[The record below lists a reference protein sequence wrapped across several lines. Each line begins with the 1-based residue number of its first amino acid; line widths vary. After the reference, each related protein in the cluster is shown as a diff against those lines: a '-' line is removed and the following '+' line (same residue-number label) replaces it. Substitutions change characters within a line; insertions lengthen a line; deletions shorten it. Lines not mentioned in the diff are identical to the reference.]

1 MKLTCD
7 GEFCLVNTT
16 IQKIWRD
23 STKIISTFEQSGWRI
38 KRFRKPER
46 SDVVKALL
54 KWFKQ
59 ERNESVSVSCRREN
73 FCSSYIQKQINVPY
87 NVILHGN

>member
-1 MKLTCD
+1 MT
-7 GEFCLVNTT
+7 
-16 IQKIWRD
+16 WRD
-23 STKIISTFEQSGWRI
+23 STKMISTFEQNGWKI

-59 ERNESVSVSCRREN
+59 ERNESVSVSGLFLVITFVLPKFKCN
-73 FCSSYIQKQINVPY
+73 LMLSY
-87 NVILHGN
+87 NVILYGN